1 MPTFVHD
8 NQLRDS
14 IIARL
19 GQFQRLDPPDQ
30 HLTPAAVVIGITPH
44 NETGSA
50 GIFLTLRSSRLR
62 KHAGQY
68 ALPGGKVDADESIT
82 DAALRELSE
91 ELGLKQQQ
99 DSVLGLLDDMPTQ
112 SGFIITPVVVWIEH
126 RDSLNPNPDEVAGV
140 YEIPLAELESLD
152 LNINNESTDANL
164 ASRVPDDH
172 EENNNAADN
181 EVMSLY
187 LPTVG
192 TTVYSPT
199 AAIIYQFREV
209 AILGKSTRVAHFGQ
223 PTFAWR

>member
-112 SGFIITPVVVWIEH
+112 SGFIITPVVVWIEN

-152 LNINNESTDANL
+152 LNINNEST
-164 ASRVPDDH
+164 
-172 EENNNAADN
+172 
-181 EVMSLY
+181 
-187 LPTVG
+187 G
-192 TTVYSPT
+192 C
-199 AAIIYQFREV
+199 
-209 AILGKSTRVAHFGQ
+209 
-223 PTFAWR
+223 